1 MSETSFDPRDI
12 DRFEDFADRV
22 STMNNPLRPNEDPDK
37 LVIETGASASERSIL
52 QSQYPLYDR
61 C

>member
-1 MSETSFDPRDI
+1 MSETCFDPRDI

-22 STMNNPLRPNEDPDK
+22 STMNNPPQPNEDPDK
-37 LVIETGASASERSIL
+37 SVIETGVSANEKSIL
-52 QSQYPLYDR
+52 QSQHPLYDR